1 MIWLG
6 VIGTVVLLALL
17 IEFGPVGDIESGARS
32 LE

>member
-17 IEFGPVGDIESGARS
+17 IEFGPAGDIESEARG
-32 LE
+32 LR